1 MSRQEEIKEMN
12 NFKFFKP
19 QNFKELIDVKNELLS
34 AGYPLAGGSNLLV
47 YIKENTVKSGT
58 LIDISSL
65 KELKGISEIDNRIE
79 IGAAETITNILESEL
94 LKKELPFFPHSLKD
108 FGNPL
113 IRNKAT
119 IGGNLADAS
128 PVADTAPPLFVLG
141 AIVSAVSKNGTKEIP
156 VNELFAGPRRNNL
169 EKNEIIQ
176 KIIIPIP
183 DEGRGIFLKLG
194 QRKGTSISVTS
205 VAVWIK
211 SNTEKFKNIKI
222 ALGGVAP
229 SPIRAV
235 NTEEAFTGKSVDKNS
250 IETLA
255 ETLREDIRPIS
266 DVRGSAEYRTEV
278 SINLLKRAVYEC
290 LEMEE

>member
-1 MSRQEEIKEMN
+1 MN

-19 QNFKELIDVKNELLS
+19 QSFKELLDIKDELLS

-47 YIKENTVKSGT
+47 YIKENMVKSGT
-58 LIDISSL
+58 LIDISSIE
-65 KELKGISEIDNRIE
+65 ELKGINKVDGSIE
-79 IGAAETITNILESEL
+79 IGAAETITNILESSL
-94 LKKELPFFPHSLKD
+94 INRELPFFSLSLKD

-128 PVADTAPPLFVLG
+128 PVADTAPPLLVLG
-141 AIVSAVSKNGTKEIP
+141 AFVSVVSRSGTRKIP
-156 VNELFAGPRRNNL
+156 VAELFTGPRKNKL
-169 EKNEIIQ
+169 EENEVIQ

-183 DEGRGIFLKLG
+183 LEGKGAFLKLG

-205 VAVWIK
+205 VAVWIE
-211 SNTEKFKNIKI
+211 SSSDKFRNIKI

-229 SPIRAV
+229 TPVRAL
-235 NTEEAFTGKSVDKNS
+235 NTEKAFSGKNIDRNS
-250 IETLA
+250 IKTFA
-255 ETLREDIRPIS
+255 ETLRKDIRPIS

>member
-1 MSRQEEIKEMN
+1 MN

-19 QNFKELIDVKNELLS
+19 KSFKELLDIKNELLS

-47 YIKENTVKSGT
+47 YIKENSVKSGT

-65 KELKGISEIDNRIE
+65 KELKGINKIDNSIE
-79 IGAAETITNILESEL
+79 IGASETITNILKSEL
-94 LKKELPFFPHSLKD
+94 LNRELPFFSLSMKD

-141 AIVSAVSKNGTKEIP
+141 AFVSAASRRGTRKIP
-156 VNELFAGPRRNNL
+156 VDELFAGPRKNKL

-176 KIIIPIP
+176 KIIIPVP
-183 DEGRGIFLKLG
+183 LKGNGTFLKLG

-205 VAVWIK
+205 VAVWME
-211 SNTEKFKNIKI
+211 SNSDKIKNIKI

-229 SPIRAV
+229 TPIRAV
-235 NTEEAFTGKSVDKNS
+235 NTERAFTGKSIDKNS
-250 IETLA
+250 IKKLA

-278 SINLLKRAVYEC
+278 SINLLKRAVYKC